1 MDADQTLAGIMPVI
15 QQLVQGLQQFKP
27 QPQMTPDT
35 KVLLDTSMAETQ
47 RRAKRD
53 EAELNLKDKELAAKI
68 QMDMAKL
75 QQDQQ
80 EAMEDLQMKLAIATS
95 DQEMK
100 ERIET
105 ARLTRD
111 AAKLKFEQDK
121 SANPPTQ
128 GVPYG
133 YQ

>member
-1 MDADQTLAGIMPVI
+1 MPAI
-15 QQLVQGLQQFKP
+15 QQMQQQLQQFQP
-27 QPQMTPDT
+27 QPQMSAET

-47 RRAKRD
+47 RRSQRD
-53 EAELNLKDKELAAKI
+53 QAEMGLKGQELQARIQLDMEKLALQQ
-68 QMDMAKL
+68 QMDMEEL
-75 QQDQQ
+75 Q
-80 EAMEDLQMKLAIATS
+80 LRLAIAKG
-95 DQEMK
+95 DQETK

-121 SANPPTQ
+121 SVNPPTQ

>member
-1 MDADQTLAGIMPVI
+1 
-15 QQLVQGLQQFKP
+15 
-27 QPQMTPDT
+27 
-35 KVLLDTSMAETQ
+35 MAETQ

-53 EAELNLKDKELAAKI
+53 EAEMGLKDKALAAKI

-80 EAMEDLQMKLAIATS
+80 EAMEELEMRLAIATS

-111 AAKLKFEQDK
+111 AAKLNFEQTK
-121 SANPPTQ
+121 AVPTQ
-128 GVPYG
+128 GDRYG
-133 YQ
+133 NQ